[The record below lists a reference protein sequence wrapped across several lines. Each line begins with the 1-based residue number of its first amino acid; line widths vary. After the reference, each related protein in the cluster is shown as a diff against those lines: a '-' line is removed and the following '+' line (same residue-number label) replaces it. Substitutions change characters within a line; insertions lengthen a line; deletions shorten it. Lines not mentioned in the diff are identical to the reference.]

1 MASADQVM
9 HRLHRALE
17 EGALPPQGR
26 KIGAQLMA
34 QLHRP
39 ARVAV
44 IGLPGA
50 GKSRLINLLIGADL
64 MPDYGTLS
72 VVELGH
78 GPAPRTQITLA
89 DGTIA
94 HRDGLADP
102 ADIPPSAIRVSV
114 QLCHEALRGR
124 SFAEINLAGPS
135 SAQASALDWMA
146 GHTDLALWCST
157 GFDERER
164 ALWSAV
170 PERLKDHSFLALT
183 RADRL
188 FMRGELDAQL
198 SRLAPIVA
206 EEFRALFAV
215 ATLQAAAARQD
226 GAIRDA
232 RLWRSSGGMAL
243 VEGIETQLAQARSAD
258 LDHASLLLERFKAP
272 LVQAAAPGPTPRAE
286 VAPAG
291 DLGVT
296 RRGGDRTEAVIRR
309 ALGVLRGCAEEL
321 IAAGGTARPD
331 AREHILDRCGA
342 TASDLVGLLRQQGEG
357 AGGLDALRRDIIEGE
372 RMLAELRLE
381 PGERALE
388 DSLTLLLQMKK
399 DLGERIAG

>member
-39 ARVAV
+39 ARIAV

-64 MPDYGTLS
+64 MPDYGALS
-72 VVELGH
+72 VVEFGH

-102 ADIPPSAIRVSV
+102 ADIPPAAVRVSV

-124 SFAEINLAGPS
+124 SYAEINLAGPS
-135 SAQASALDWMA
+135 SAQASTLDWMA
-146 GHTDLALWCST
+146 GRTDLALWCST

-170 PERLKDHSFLALT
+170 PERLKDNSFLALT

-188 FMRGELDAQL
+188 FMRGELDGQL

-206 EEFRALFAV
+206 DEFRALFAV
-215 ATLQAAAARQD
+215 ATLQAAAARQS

-243 VEGIETQLAQARSAD
+243 IEGIETQLAQARSAD

-272 LVQAAAPGPTPRAE
+272 LVQAAAKGVA
-286 VAPAG
+286 APAG
-291 DLGVT
+291 GL
-296 RRGGDRTEAVIRR
+296 RLSPPAGDRADAVIRR

-342 TASDLVGLLRQQGEG
+342 TARDLVRLVRQQGEG
-357 AGGLDALRRDIIEGE
+357 VGALDALRRDIIEGE
-372 RMLAELRLE
+372 QMLAELRLDR
-381 PGERALE
+381 GETALE

>member
-39 ARVAV
+39 ARIAV

-64 MPDYGTLS
+64 MPDYGALS

-102 ADIPPSAIRVSV
+102 ADIPPAAVRVSV
-114 QLCHEALRGR
+114 RLCHEALRGR
-124 SFAEINLAGPS
+124 SYAEINLAGPS
-135 SAQASALDWMA
+135 SAQASTLDWMA
-146 GHTDLALWCST
+146 GRTDLALWCST

-170 PERLKDHSFLALT
+170 PERLKDNSFLALT

-188 FMRGELDAQL
+188 FMRGELDGQL

-206 EEFRALFAV
+206 DEFRALFAV
-215 ATLQAAAARQD
+215 ATLQAAAARQS

-243 VEGIETQLAQARSAD
+243 IEGIETQLAQARSAD

-272 LVQAAAPGPTPRAE
+272 LVQAAAKGEA
-286 VAPAG
+286 APAG
-291 DLGVT
+291 GPGLSPQA
-296 RRGGDRTEAVIRR
+296 GDRADAVTRR

-321 IAAGGTARPD
+321 IAAGGIARPD

-342 TASDLVGLLRQQGEG
+342 TARDLVRLVRQQGEG
-357 AGGLDALRRDIIEGE
+357 VGALDALRRDIIEGE
-372 RMLAELRLE
+372 QMLAELRLDR
-381 PGERALE
+381 GETALE

>member
-1 MASADQVM
+1 MATAEQVM
-9 HRLHRALE
+9 HHLHRALK

-34 QLHRP
+34 QLQRP
-39 ARVAV
+39 ARIAV

-64 MPDYGTLS
+64 MPDYGALP
-72 VVELGH
+72 VVELAH
-78 GPAPRTQITLA
+78 GPAPRTQFTLA

-94 HRDGLADP
+94 QREGLAG
-102 ADIPPSAIRVSV
+102 AAEVPPGTQRVSV
-114 QLCHEALRGR
+114 LLCHAALRGR
-124 SFAEINLAGPS
+124 SFAEINLAGAS
-135 SAQASALDWMA
+135 GAQSAALDWMA
-146 GHTDLALWCST
+146 SRADLALWCST

-170 PERLKDHSFLALT
+170 PERLKDNSFLALT

-198 SRLAPIVA
+198 ARLAPVVA
-206 EEFRALFAV
+206 DEFRALFAV
-215 ATLQAAAARQD
+215 ATLQAAAARP
-226 GAIRDA
+226 GGVVRDA

-243 VEGIETQLAQARSAD
+243 TLGIEAQLAQARAAD

-272 LVQAAAPGPTPRAE
+272 LGPAPRADLALAGGPGM
-286 VAPAG
+286 APAA
-291 DLGVT
+291 
-296 RRGGDRTEAVIRR
+296 GDRAEAVIRQ
-309 ALGVLRGCAEEL
+309 ALAALRGCAQDL
-321 IAAGGTARPD
+321 IAAGGTARAD
-331 AREHILDRCGA
+331 ARERILDRCGA
-342 TASDLVGLLRQQGEG
+342 AAGELVRLLGDQGAAPG
-357 AGGLDALRRDIIEGE
+357 ALDPLRRDIAEGE
-372 RMLAELRLE
+372 RMLAGLRLE
-381 PGERALE
+381 RGETVLE